1 MDKMMVG
8 WSVAE
13 HKAVGAVLSS
23 LTMVFLAESTVANGR
38 VLSYLFAHS
47 DINCCLMHSSR
58 IFIMQ
63 PLKLYLHLVKIT
75 RLWYA

>member
-38 VLSYLFAHS
+38 CYHTCTFKPRLLLDALIACFCFCTHAK
-47 DINCCLMHSSR
+47 
-58 IFIMQ
+58 
-63 PLKLYLHLVKIT
+63 PYLHLIKIT
-75 RLWYA
+75 IL